1 MNGAESLV
9 HTLLK
14 SGVDTCFANPGTS
27 EMHFVA
33 ALDRIP
39 GMRCVLG
46 LFEGVVTGAADGYG
60 RVTGKPAATLLHCG
74 PGLGNGLANL
84 HNARRAST
92 PMVNIVGDQATY
104 HRPFD
109 PPLTADAEGWARG
122 VSGWVRTAMDVS
134 TVGTDAAA
142 AAQAAQISPGQIA
155 TLILPSDTSW
165 NEGGIVA
172 EALPRLPTP
181 LATPGQIDE
190 MAALVD
196 AAERCAAAQPA
207 AIRERLQKMLA
218 SLADLVPGMP
228 EERMT
233 QEIALLVARSDIR
246 EELERLRAHLE
257 QASDLLD
264 ESEAVGRRLDFLC
277 QELNREANT
286 LCSKSADIELTRIGV
301 SLKAAVEQFREQVQ
315 NIE

>member
-1 MNGAESLV
+1 MTG
-9 HTLLK
+9 
-14 SGVDTCFANPGTS
+14 FAR
-27 EMHFVA
+27 V
-33 ALDRIP
+33 
-39 GMRCVLG
+39 
-46 LFEGVVTGAADGYG
+46 EGD
-60 RVTGKPAATLLHCG
+60 
-74 PGLGNGLANL
+74 
-84 HNARRAST
+84 
-92 PMVNIVGDQATY
+92 
-104 HRPFD
+104 
-109 PPLTADAEGWARG
+109 
-122 VSGWVRTAMDVS
+122 
-134 TVGTDAAA
+134 
-142 AAQAAQISPGQIA
+142 
-155 TLILPSDTSW
+155 
-165 NEGGIVA
+165 EGGISWA
-172 EALPRLPTP
+172 WEAKSVNGRSLDLRLRLATGFDALEPRLRAMLAQRFRRGSFSASLVVTRATP
-181 LATPGQIDE
+181 PAVRVNRGVLAQLLTLMNELAGEIKAAPPRLDGLLALRGVVETVEDEDEEVVEERRLTVLDSWATVLDRLATARAEEGARLAVLLRGQIDE

-286 LCSKSADIELTRIGV
+286 LCSKSADIELTRIGL